1 MPVIFHTSMFA
12 NEVIPECT
20 LCGKRGA
27 SIYESQM
34 HIWKS
39 KHRCEAEA

>member
-1 MPVIFHTSMFA
+1 MVIFHTSMFKG
-12 NEVIPECT
+12 EVVPECAS
-20 LCGKRGA
+20 CRVRGA
-27 SIYESQM
+27 SIPESEM